1 MYTVLC
7 VDDHIEDLSSVFVMI
22 RKALNVDMI
31 TATSYE
37 AAKQLLSAIPK
48 IDAFVLDIELSDERS
63 TGIQLANH
71 IRSLSEHTNTPIIF
85 VSMYSHYSRRLLST
99 IQNSAFLTK
108 PLRSNELLTTLGSFF
123 GIADYMHQHQEYEPF
138 RIPIHKSGYVEI
150 SPRDISYI
158 EVNRNELTVQ
168 YIHGEAIMT
177 KCVHGCFKTILD
189 QIEAQSITHLR
200 QIYRSIIINIDQVKE
215 IEFKGNIGTVIL
227 FGDPMPKPVGS
238 MYKHQL
244 SDLL

>member
-7 VDDHIEDLSSVFVMI
+7 VDDHIEDLSSVFATI
-22 RKALNVDMI
+22 RKELCVDMI

-37 AAKQLLSAIPK
+37 AAKQLLGMSK

-63 TGIQLANH
+63 TGIQLANL
-71 IRSLSEHTNTPIIF
+71 IRSLPQYATTPIVF

-108 PLRSNELLTTLGSFF
+108 PLRPQELLLTLGAFF
-123 GIADYMHQHQEYEPF
+123 GIAAYMHQAHTYEPF
-138 RIPIHKSGYVEI
+138 RIPIHKSGYMEI
-150 SPRDISYI
+150 DPRDISFI

-168 YIHGEAIMT
+168 YIHGERVT
-177 KCVHGCFKTILD
+177 VKCVHGCFKSILD
-189 QIEAQSITHLR
+189 QIEAGSVTHLR
-200 QIYRSIIINIDQVKE
+200 QVYRSIIINIDQVKE
-215 IEFKGNIGTVIL
+215 IEFKGNIGSVTL
-227 FGDPMPKPVGS
+227 FGDREPKPVGS

-244 SDLL
+244 SELL